1 MVKTRSGAGG
11 SPQLSKRVPSKIIKK
26 EPPKKR
32 LLSMND
38 FTEVVMD
45 FGKNLTPSKICVLP
59 KFTSVLQIQSSG
71 QASPSFTPLNN
82 TIESPRQ
89 CWTPLPEEQQKM
101 SISIPKIDA
110 ILTSLQ
116 KNVPSEPAWVKR
128 YEHFVHDAP
137 IDATEDHILRKWLG
151 KVFSSGMPWMGALSQ
166 LSHLPMSLR
175 NQAREIMI
183 SQHAGLFW

>member
-11 SPQLSKRVPSKIIKK
+11 SPQLSKGKTPTKTIKK

-45 FGKNLTPSKICVLP
+45 FGKKLPPPKICVLP
-59 KFTSVLQIQSSG
+59 KFTSELQNLTSG

-89 CWTPLPEEQQKM
+89 CWTPLPYEEQRM
-101 SISIPKIDA
+101 TLSTNKIDA
-110 ILTSLQ
+110 ILSSLQ
-116 KNVPSEPAWVKR
+116 QHVPSEPAGVRK
-128 YEHFVHDAP
+128 YELFVQDAP
-137 IDATEDHILRKWLG
+137 IDATTDEILRKWLS

-166 LSHLPMSLR
+166 LPMSLR
-175 NQAREIMI
+175 NQARKIMI
-183 SQHAGLFW
+183 GNHARLYLK

>member
-1 MVKTRSGAGG
+1 MVKTRSGAGA
-11 SPQLSKRVPSKIIKK
+11 SPQLSKGKTTTKTIKK

-45 FGKNLTPSKICVLP
+45 FGKKLPPPKICVLP
-59 KFTSVLQIQSSG
+59 KFTSELQNLT
-71 QASPSFTPLNN
+71 SPSFTPLNK
-82 TIESPRQ
+82 TIETPRQ
-89 CWTPLPEEQQKM
+89 CWTPLPEEQRKM

-116 KNVPSEPAWVKR
+116 KNVPSEPSWVRR
-128 YEHFVHDAP
+128 YELFVQDAP
-137 IDATEDHILRKWLG
+137 IEATEDDILRKWLG

-166 LSHLPMSLR
+166 LPMSLR
-175 NQAREIMI
+175 IQARKIMI
-183 SQHAGLFW
+183 SHHAGLYL